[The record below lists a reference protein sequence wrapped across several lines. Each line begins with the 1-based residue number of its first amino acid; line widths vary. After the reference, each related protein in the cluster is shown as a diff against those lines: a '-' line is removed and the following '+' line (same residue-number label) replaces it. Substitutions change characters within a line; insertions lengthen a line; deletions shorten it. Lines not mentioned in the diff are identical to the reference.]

1 MCKVKCSSRPTH
13 ESTKSLFG
21 KEKGERRRT
30 TAILGLEA
38 VCNNV
43 CRQQVA
49 PIANKPRPPLPAA
62 PNLVSVNNFHG
73 DGNVLFFLVLSK
85 VGNKEW
91 TLRMLSS

>member
-1 MCKVKCSSRPTH
+1 M
-13 ESTKSLFG
+13 
-21 KEKGERRRT
+21 
-30 TAILGLEA
+30 GLEA

-49 PIANKPRPPLPAA
+49 PIANKPRPLLAA
-62 PNLVSVNNFHG
+62 LNLVSVNNFHG